1 MVLAVRIARGWG
13 TEILQ
18 TVIDNLEA
26 STWSLVWTFLCN
38 GPKTPANARWKSFLE
53 APDHIPKQTL
63 LMAGAIHERT
73 GFWRHGDPV
82 PPSIRPYLK
91 FFSKVLMLGEK
102 YPGQLTNILR
112 GSKDKPQL
120 DRQTDQ
126 EVVDLTR
133 KAFTEYLE
141 VYFDDTNFALMTVD
155 WPDNGEDDDDVQRL

>member
-1 MVLAVRIARGWG
+1 
-13 TEILQ
+13 
-18 TVIDNLEA
+18 
-26 STWSLVWTFLCN
+26 
-38 GPKTPANARWKSFLE
+38 
-53 APDHIPKQTL
+53 
-63 LMAGAIHERT
+63 
-73 GFWRHGDPV
+73 
-82 PPSIRPYLK
+82 
-91 FFSKVLMLGEK
+91 MLGEK